1 MVTGIVPCTSCTLYR
16 ALCTTHQDSEP
27 FADTLPTSAERQ
39 GLKYMARTP
48 RAAKVS
54 CVICVHTSEEPHW
67 ILTESQLY
75 STVIKEGIKK
85 IIEH

>member
-16 ALCTTHQDSEP
+16 VLYSTPQDS
-27 FADTLPTSAERQ
+27 DTLPTSAERQ

-54 CVICVHTSEEPHW
+54 RVICVHTSEEPHW